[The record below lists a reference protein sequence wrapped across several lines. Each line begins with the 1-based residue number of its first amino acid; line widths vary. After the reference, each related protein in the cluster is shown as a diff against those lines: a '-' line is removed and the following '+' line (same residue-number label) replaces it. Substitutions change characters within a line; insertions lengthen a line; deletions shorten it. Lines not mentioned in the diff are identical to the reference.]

1 MMIAIQN
8 TVRKYGTIT
17 LTNLQNQLAYAWD
30 AASRSVMI
38 MLFMFIF
45 VQLWTA
51 VYENQGTSTIAG
63 LTLANTIWYFLFAEM
78 VELGKFRH
86 DQTISDE
93 VKDGSIAYTLV
104 RPYNYLAY
112 HFANGLGETAVKM
125 VLIFLLGAPVAL
137 YFAGL
142 PTVYLP
148 GLPATLLVLLLGLLI
163 DFCLASMIG
172 LMAFVMEDTFSLR
185 LIYQKLIFILGGLL
199 IPVDFLPGWL
209 QSIARVLPFNLTT
222 YAPAKLFVAFTWTQF
237 GQLLAWQIG
246 WLAVLSLLLWRQYR
260 WAAQRLAVNGG

>member
-1 MMIAIQN
+1 MNLPLQN
-8 TVRKYGTIT
+8 TIRKYGTIT

-51 VYENQGTSTIAG
+51 VYENKGTSTIAG

-137 YFAGL
+137 YFAGW

-163 DFCLASMIG
+163 DFLHGQHDWADG
-172 LMAFVMEDTFSLR
+172 LCDGRHFFAAAHLPEANLHSGR
-185 LIYQKLIFILGGLL
+185 AAHPGG
-199 IPVDFLPGWL
+199 FLPGWL
-209 QSIARVLPFNLTT
+209 QTIARVLPFNLTT
-222 YAPAKLFVAFTWTQF
+222 YAPAKLFVAFSWSQF

-246 WLAVLSLLLWRQYR
+246 WLALLSLLLWRQYR
-260 WAAQRLAVNGG
+260 WASRRLAVNGG